1 MDLLTFY
8 KALADNTR
16 LQCLLLIEQEQELC
30 VCELMAALE
39 LSQPKISRHL
49 AQLKKVGILTD
60 RKHKQ
65 WVYYRID
72 EHLADWVK
80 GIITQTYEHNK
91 SFLQIA
97 TDKLNSMG
105 SRPERVA
112 SCCNN

>member
-16 LQCLLLIEQEQELC
+16 LLCLLLIEQEQELC

-49 AQLKKVGILTD
+49 AQLKKVGIVTD

-65 WVYYRID
+65 WVYYRIN
-72 EHLADWVK
+72 EQLADWVK
-80 GIITQTYEHNK
+80 SVITQTYEHNQA
-91 SFLQIA
+91 FLQTA

>member
-1 MDLLTFY
+1 MDLLIFY

-49 AQLKKVGILTD
+49 AQLRKVGLLTD

-65 WVYYRID
+65 WVYYRINEQLPQWIKD
-72 EHLADWVK
+72 IL
-80 GIITQTYEHNK
+80 TQTYQHNQ
-91 SFLQIA
+91 SFLQSA
-97 TDKLNSMG
+97 TVKLHTMG

-112 SCCNN
+112 SCCND